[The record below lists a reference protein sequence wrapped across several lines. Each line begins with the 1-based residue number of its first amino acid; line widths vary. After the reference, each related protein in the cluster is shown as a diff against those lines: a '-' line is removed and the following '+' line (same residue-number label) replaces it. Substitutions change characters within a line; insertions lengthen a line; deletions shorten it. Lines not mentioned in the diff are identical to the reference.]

1 MSTNT
6 VYVMEAANLFCG
18 DHDPEN
24 SKHLTLDEITL
35 PNLQAM
41 YQDHHPGGSFVAME
55 FEVGI
60 QKLTSSFKLKGW
72 DPELLKQF
80 GLGTPLKRVYTVYGA
95 VRDKRS
101 GNAVQAKAIMEARL
115 GQANADAF
123 QRGNLMG
130 FGYSLNEISHY
141 ELHFGSEEILFWDFF
156 TNVLRVGGEDQNA
169 QINNILHIPGVSS

>member
-1 MSTNT
+1 MTTNT

-24 SKHLTLDEITL
+24 SKHLTLDEISL
-35 PNLQAM
+35 PSLQAM

-80 GLGTPLKRVYTVYGA
+80 GLGTPLKRVYTAYGV

-101 GNAVQAKAIMEARL
+101 GDALQAKAIMEARL
-115 GQANADAF
+115 GQAAPDAF
-123 QRGNLMG
+123 SRGNLMG
-130 FGYSLNEISHY
+130 FAYSLNEITHY
-141 ELHFGSEEILFWDFF
+141 ELHFGSEEIFFWDAF
-156 TNVLRVGGEDQNA
+156 TNSLRTGGVDQNA
-169 QINNILHIPGVSS
+169 QINSLLRIPGVYS